1 VIGILG
7 SVGHPIQTLRR
18 LVRTGPSDAP
28 GRVVDALGRIGLVGY
43 GVVHLLVAWLA
54 LQVAFGV
61 PDQAPDAQGAVGTIA
76 GRPGGVVALGVVA
89 VGLVAFALWQLVAAA
104 LGFRWV
110 SGSERFRKRVGAVAK
125 AIAMTGLAAIVIQ
138 YLVGRR
144 AGASTT
150 VSSLAAQVLA
160 LPAGRILL
168 GLAATV
174 ILVLAG
180 AITYT
185 GLRRTFMGDLDVHQL
200 GPAAQ
205 HAIEVVGAIGHVAR
219 AIALAV
225 VGLLA
230 GAAAL
235 FADPG
240 RAGGWTSPCARS
252 AAPGWAPRCSSW
264 SPPGSPRSACSAG
277 PTPRLGGPDRSLS
290 RILRLTLESA
300 SKRDSRHAIAFA
312 TRFYDPPKIPR

>member
-1 VIGILG
+1 
-7 SVGHPIQTLRR
+7 
-18 LVRTGPSDAP
+18 
-28 GRVVDALGRIGLVGY
+28 
-43 GVVHLLVAWLA
+43 
-54 LQVAFGV
+54 
-61 PDQAPDAQGAVGTIA
+61 VGTIA
-76 GRPGGVVALGVVA
+76 GRAGGVVALGVVA

-168 GLAATV
+168 GLVAAV

-180 AITYT
+180 AMTYT

-200 GPAAQ
+200 GPTAQ

-230 GAAAL
+230 GTAAL

-240 RAGGWTSPCARS
+240 RAGGLDIALRALGSTGLGASLLVVV
-252 AAPGWAPRCSSW
+252 AAGFAAFGLFCWAD
-264 SPPGSPRSACSAG
+264 A
-277 PTPRLGGPDRSLS
+277 
-290 RILRLTLESA
+290 
-300 SKRDSRHAIAFA
+300 A
-312 TRFYDPPKIPR
+312 TRRA

>member
-1 VIGILG
+1 
-7 SVGHPIQTLRR
+7 
-18 LVRTGPSDAP
+18 
-28 GRVVDALGRIGLVGY
+28 
-43 GVVHLLVAWLA
+43 
-54 LQVAFGV
+54 
-61 PDQAPDAQGAVGTIA
+61 
-76 GRPGGVVALGVVA
+76 
-89 VGLVAFALWQLVAAA
+89 
-104 LGFRWV
+104 
-110 SGSERFRKRVGAVAK
+110 
-125 AIAMTGLAAIVIQ
+125 
-138 YLVGRR
+138 
-144 AGASTT
+144 
-150 VSSLAAQVLA
+150 VLA

-230 GAAAL
+230 GAATL

-240 RAGGWTSPCARS
+240 RAGGLDIALRALGSTGLGASLLVVV
-252 AAPGWAPRCSSW
+252 AAGFAAFGLFCWAD
-264 SPPGSPRSACSAG
+264 A
-277 PTPRLGGPDRSLS
+277 
-290 RILRLTLESA
+290 
-300 SKRDSRHAIAFA
+300 A
-312 TRFYDPPKIPR
+312 TRRA

>member
-76 GRPGGVVALGVVA
+76 GRPGGVVALGVVT

-180 AITYT
+180 AIT
-185 GLRRTFMGDLDVHQL
+185 
-200 GPAAQ
+200 
-205 HAIEVVGAIGHVAR
+205 
-219 AIALAV
+219 
-225 VGLLA
+225 
-230 GAAAL
+230 
-235 FADPG
+235 
-240 RAGGWTSPCARS
+240 
-252 AAPGWAPRCSSW
+252 
-264 SPPGSPRSACSAG
+264 
-277 PTPRLGGPDRSLS
+277 
-290 RILRLTLESA
+290 
-300 SKRDSRHAIAFA
+300 
-312 TRFYDPPKIPR
+312 